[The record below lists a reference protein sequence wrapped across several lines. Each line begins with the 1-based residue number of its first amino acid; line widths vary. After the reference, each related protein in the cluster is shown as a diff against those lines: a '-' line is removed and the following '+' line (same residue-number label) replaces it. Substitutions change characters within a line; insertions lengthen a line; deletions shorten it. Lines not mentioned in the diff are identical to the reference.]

1 MYLKTIPTTSGLARA
16 SQTFLRNSILLLSAI
31 AAFIFLVAICIGV
44 SLHLNDAR
52 FVYPL
57 DDTYIHMTIARNLA
71 LHGNWGM
78 NPLDFASAS
87 SSILYTLLLASAFLI
102 GGVNELV
109 PLGLN
114 ISASLLVIWYFYRIA
129 QVRGV
134 SPAYFAFILLL
145 LLAGVSMIPLTISG
159 MEHTWQILIGVLFIY
174 ESARHIDSATRRLS
188 WSLFLLA
195 GLATMIRYESVFLVG
210 IVAFFMWLRHQRL
223 QAALTVLAGLLPI
236 VLFGLYSLSQG
247 GYFLPNSL
255 LLKGHTPEMSAKGLY
270 MFAVGWM
277 IKLIQEPHLLILF
290 VVLCFLVVVSLLRP
304 GEKWKLEN
312 IVIWILVPLFIA
324 HLTFAQTGWFY
335 RYEAYLLA
343 FSFFA
348 FMLLEKEMAGVLEVW
363 SRRYL
368 LLRLRTVL
376 IILAIPLLLRGLY
389 TMRNTPLAMN
399 NIYSQQYQ
407 MASFVHNFH
416 SSVRVIANDI
426 GAISYYND
434 LHLLDL
440 FGLASRPVLDLKRSG
455 NFTRKEIA
463 RLASAENMQ
472 LALVYD
478 YPEVIPETWI
488 KIGEWTISHN
498 VVCADGTVAAYLVD
512 GRNDNRRII
521 DGFNAYVRTLP
532 EGVTYKC
539 NLK

>member
-1 MYLKTIPTTSGLARA
+1 MKTIPTTSGLARA

-159 MEHTWQILIGVLFIY
+159 MEHTWQILIGILFIY

-188 WSLFLLA
+188 WSLFLVA

-236 VLFGLYSLSQG
+236 VLFGLYSL
-247 GYFLPNSL
+247 
-255 LLKGHTPEMSAKGLY
+255 
-270 MFAVGWM
+270 
-277 IKLIQEPHLLILF
+277 
-290 VVLCFLVVVSLLRP
+290 
-304 GEKWKLEN
+304 
-312 IVIWILVPLFIA
+312 
-324 HLTFAQTGWFY
+324 
-335 RYEAYLLA
+335 
-343 FSFFA
+343 
-348 FMLLEKEMAGVLEVW
+348 
-363 SRRYL
+363 
-368 LLRLRTVL
+368 
-376 IILAIPLLLRGLY
+376 
-389 TMRNTPLAMN
+389 
-399 NIYSQQYQ
+399 
-407 MASFVHNFH
+407 
-416 SSVRVIANDI
+416 
-426 GAISYYND
+426 
-434 LHLLDL
+434 
-440 FGLASRPVLDLKRSG
+440 
-455 NFTRKEIA
+455 
-463 RLASAENMQ
+463 
-472 LALVYD
+472 
-478 YPEVIPETWI
+478 
-488 KIGEWTISHN
+488 
-498 VVCADGTVAAYLVD
+498 
-512 GRNDNRRII
+512 
-521 DGFNAYVRTLP
+521 
-532 EGVTYKC
+532 
-539 NLK
+539 